1 MNIQSIKAFNDNYI
15 WLIKTNEGNLVID
28 PGESQPVIDYM
39 QQHQLRLTDILIT
52 HHHYDHVGGIVDLR
66 KNIAGKVFGPN
77 NPQIDG
83 LDVEVT
89 EGMLVEACGLKFQAL
104 EIPGHTLD
112 HIAYFLADESQPR
125 LFCGDTLFSAGCG
138 RVFEGTPQQM
148 HASLEKLN
156 AVPANTL
163 VYCAHEYTLANLK
176 FAQTV
181 EPNNSYIAEHIEVCQ
196 RQRDGDLPTL
206 PSTME
211 LERKINPFLR
221 CSEIALRQ
229 SLENQTQDAKTMND
243 VEIFKYLRAWKDS
256 F

>member
-15 WLIKTNEGNLVID
+15 WLINTNEGNLVID
-28 PGESQPVIDYM
+28 PGESQPVMDYM

-66 KNIAGKVFGPN
+66 KNIDGKVFGPN
-77 NPQIDG
+77 NPQIEG
-83 LDVEVT
+83 LDAQVT
-89 EGMLVEACGLKFQAL
+89 EGMTVQSCGLEFQAL

-112 HIAYFLADESQPR
+112 HIAYFLANGSQPR
-125 LFCGDTLFSAGCG
+125 LFCGDTLFSVGCG

-148 HASLEKLN
+148 FASLEKLN
-156 AVPANTL
+156 ALPANTL
-163 VYCAHEYTLANLK
+163 MYCAHEYTLANLK
-176 FAQTV
+176 FAQAV
-181 EPNNSYIAEHIEVCQ
+181 EPNNSYITEHIEVCQ
-196 RQRDGDLPTL
+196 RQRDADLPTL

-221 CSEIALRQ
+221 CSEIGLRQ
-229 SLENQTQDAKTMND
+229 SLENKILDAKTVSD

>member
-15 WLIKTNEGNLVID
+15 WLINTNEGNLVID
-28 PGESQPVIDYM
+28 PGESQPVMDYM

-66 KNIAGKVFGPN
+66 KNIDGKVFGPN
-77 NPQIDG
+77 NPQIEG
-83 LDVEVT
+83 LDAQVT
-89 EGMLVEACGLKFQAL
+89 EGMTVQACGLEFQVL

-112 HIAYFLADESQPR
+112 HIAYFLADGSQPR
-125 LFCGDTLFSAGCG
+125 LFCGDTLFSVGCG

-148 HASLEKLN
+148 FAALEKLN
-156 AVPANTL
+156 ALPANTL

-176 FAQTV
+176 FAQAV
-181 EPNNSYIAEHIEVCQ
+181 EPNNSYITEHIEVCQ
-196 RQRDGDLPTL
+196 RQRDADLPTL

-221 CSEIALRQ
+221 CSAIGLRQ
-229 SLENQTQDAKTMND
+229 SLESKIQDAKTVSD

>member
-15 WLIKTNEGNLVID
+15 WLINTNEGNLVID
-28 PGESQPVIDYM
+28 PGESQPVMDYM

-66 KNIAGKVFGPN
+66 KNIDGKVFGPN
-77 NPQIDG
+77 NPQIEG
-83 LDVEVT
+83 LDAQVT
-89 EGMLVEACGLKFQAL
+89 EGMTVQACGLEFQVL

-112 HIAYFLADESQPR
+112 HIAYFLADGSQPR
-125 LFCGDTLFSAGCG
+125 LFCGDTLFSVGCG

-148 HASLEKLN
+148 FASLEKLN
-156 AVPANTL
+156 ALPANTL

-176 FAQTV
+176 FAQAV
-181 EPNNSYIAEHIEVCQ
+181 EPNNSYITEHIEVCQ
-196 RQRDGDLPTL
+196 RQRDADLPTL

-221 CSEIALRQ
+221 CSAIGLRQ
-229 SLENQTQDAKTMND
+229 SLESKIQDAKTVSD

>member
-15 WLIKTNEGNLVID
+15 WLINTNEGNLVID
-28 PGESQPVIDYM
+28 PGESQPVMDYM

-66 KNIAGKVFGPN
+66 KNIDGKVFGPN
-77 NPQIDG
+77 NPQIEG
-83 LDVEVT
+83 LDAQVT
-89 EGMLVEACGLKFQAL
+89 EGMTVQSCGLEFQVL

-112 HIAYFLADESQPR
+112 HIAYFLANGSQPR
-125 LFCGDTLFSAGCG
+125 LFCGDTLFSVGCG

-148 HASLEKLN
+148 FASLEKLN
-156 AVPANTL
+156 ALPANTL
-163 VYCAHEYTLANLK
+163 MYCAHEYTLANLK
-176 FAQTV
+176 FAQAV
-181 EPNNSYIAEHIEVCQ
+181 EPNNSYITEHIEVCQ
-196 RQRDGDLPTL
+196 RQRDADLPTL

-221 CSEIALRQ
+221 CSEIGLRQ
-229 SLENQTQDAKTMND
+229 SLENKILDAKTVSD

>member
-15 WLIKTNEGNLVID
+15 WLINTNEGNLVID

-66 KNIAGKVFGPN
+66 KNIDGKVFGPN
-77 NPQIDG
+77 NPQIEG
-83 LDVEVT
+83 LDAQVT
-89 EGMLVEACGLKFQAL
+89 EGMTVQACGLEFQVL

-112 HIAYFLADESQPR
+112 HIAYFLADGSQPR
-125 LFCGDTLFSAGCG
+125 LFCGDTLFSVGCG

-148 HASLEKLN
+148 FAALEKLN
-156 AVPANTL
+156 ALPANTL

-176 FAQTV
+176 FAQAV
-181 EPNNSYIAEHIEVCQ
+181 EPNNSYIPEHIEVCQ
-196 RQRDGDLPTL
+196 RQRDADLPTL

-221 CSEIALRQ
+221 CSEIGLRQ
-229 SLENQTQDAKTMND
+229 SLESKIQDAKTMSD

>member
-15 WLIKTNEGNLVID
+15 WLINTNEGNLVID
-28 PGESQPVIDYM
+28 PGESQPVMDYM

-66 KNIAGKVFGPN
+66 KNIDGKVFGPN
-77 NPQIDG
+77 NPQIEG
-83 LDVEVT
+83 LDAQVT
-89 EGMLVEACGLKFQAL
+89 EGMTVQSCGLEFQVL

-112 HIAYFLADESQPR
+112 HIAYFLANGSQPR
-125 LFCGDTLFSAGCG
+125 LFCGDTLFSVGCG

-148 HASLEKLN
+148 FASLEKLN
-156 AVPANTL
+156 ALPANTL
-163 VYCAHEYTLANLK
+163 MYCAHEYTLANLK
-176 FAQTV
+176 FAQAV
-181 EPNNSYIAEHIEVCQ
+181 EPNNSYITEHIEVCQ
-196 RQRDGDLPTL
+196 RQRDADLPTL

-221 CSEIALRQ
+221 CSEIGLRQ
-229 SLENQTQDAKTMND
+229 SLENKIQDAKTVSD